1 MRFPYAE
8 WPRWARLVALA
19 ALAVV
24 ALAVMVRLVLDP
36 IATHLTRRSLSQLDG
51 VRGDFDRV
59 HVTLFGPGYTIT
71 RLKLIQHPGG
81 DWKAPVFF
89 AETVHVGVDWRR
101 LFHRELVARARL
113 VEPKI
118 TVISRPARG
127 PVKPKAAKAPDISTQ
142 LQHVT
147 PLKV

>member
-1 MRFPYAE
+1 MRFAYAA
-8 WPRWARLVALA
+8 WPRWARRVAVA
-19 ALAVV
+19 ALMVV

-36 IATHLTRRSLSQLDG
+36 IATDFTRRSLSQMKG
-51 VRGDFDRV
+51 MRGDFDRV

-101 LFHRELVARARL
+101 LLHRELVARARI

-118 TVISRPARG
+118 TVVAE
-127 PVKPKAAKAPDISTQ
+127 
-142 LQHVT
+142 
-147 PLKV
+147 